1 MQRACRKAAPQGS
14 VGRPPRGKATD
25 IVIIQPNGQYD
36 NGKPRKKANFRFGR
50 SVSVSVP
57 VRFRFRSGSFRFRF
71 RFRFDFGSGSKRPR
85 RKKRAA
91 AYGSFDFLL
100 RFVFF
105 LRPIPR
111 FGFPGFG
118 FPVMIRSTVSA
129 RGILSLNRQ
138 RIKSSSIGRN
148 LRSRS
153 KSRRCFC
160 PVMSITVAG
169 LPPIQSRTN
178 FYAVHAHGRESGG
191 PAWFSGNS
199 TIF

>member
-1 MQRACRKAAPQGS
+1 MTTENREKKRIS
-14 VGRPPRGKATD
+14 VLSVP
-25 IVIIQPNGQYD
+25 
-36 NGKPRKKANFRFGR
+36 FRFRFRFRFDFG
-50 SVSVSVP
+50 SVP
-57 VRFRFRSGSFRFRF
+57 VRFGFGSGSGSISVPF

-111 FGFPGFG
+111 FGFPGFGMFRFRFPGFG